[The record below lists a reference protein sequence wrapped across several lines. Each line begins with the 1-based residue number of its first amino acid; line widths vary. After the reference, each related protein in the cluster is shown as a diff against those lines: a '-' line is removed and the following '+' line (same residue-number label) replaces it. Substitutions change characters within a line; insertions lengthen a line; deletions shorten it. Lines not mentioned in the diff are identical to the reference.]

1 MNCETIDSIL
11 DDHRV
16 ARLGVPERR
25 DVDAHLRTCDRCA
38 EAWTMQHLLVGER
51 FDAPPAGLFER
62 LTSRLPD
69 VAATLT
75 PATATRRRW
84 LSPALAA
91 GVLLAVAVALWRLPD
106 RELDVESA
114 SAPAPAPSVVGPV
127 EPLRPGPELI
137 ARTDYELVGPGS
149 LPAMSGGRVQVVEF
163 FAYWCNPCYAF
174 ESELVRWKQTV
185 EPRIEV
191 VRIPVVWNPRSELQ
205 ARAHYTAAALGR
217 LDIVHGPMFEEIH
230 RGGNALDSAGAL
242 AKLFAQFGVDVAAFD
257 EAFNSSAVDA
267 QVERAAA
274 LAREY
279 GITSTPSLV
288 IGGRYRTSPGLA
300 GSAERALAVAE
311 RLAATSAVCDRTTC
325 SSQRASDPTRTLDLL
340 RERTREPIR

>member
-11 DDHRV
+11 DDHRA

-25 DVDAHLRTCDRCA
+25 DVDAHLRTCSRCA
-38 EAWTMQHLLVGER
+38 EAWTLQHVLTSER
-51 FDAPPAGLFER
+51 FDAPPPGLFER
-62 LTSRLPD
+62 IASRLPG
-69 VAATLT
+69 VAATAV
-75 PATATRRRW
+75 PATARRRRW

-91 GVLLAVAVALWRLPD
+91 GLLLAAGVALWQQPYRALVFIAND
-106 RELDVESA
+106 ESV
-114 SAPAPAPSVVGPV
+114 SAPSLELRSLAVPVERSRPAP
-127 EPLRPGPELI
+127 ELV

-174 ESELVRWKQTV
+174 ESELVRWQQAV

-191 VRIPVVWNPRSELQ
+191 MRIPVVWNPRSELQ

-217 LDIVHGPMFEEIH
+217 LDIVHGAMLDQIH
-230 RGGNALDSAGAL
+230 RGGNALDSAAAL
-242 AKLFAQFGVDVAAFD
+242 AELFARFGVDVALFD
-257 EAFNSSAVDA
+257 ATFNSSAVAA
-267 QVERAAA
+267 QVEQAAA

-288 IGGRYRTSPGLA
+288 IGGRYLTNPRLA
-300 GSAERALAVAE
+300 GSAERMLAVAE
-311 RLAATSAVCDRTTC
+311 GLASQGTC
-325 SSQRASDPTRTLDLL
+325 SSARTSSC
-340 RERTREPIR
+340 EPIL